1 MMIIRSF
8 LAMYMIALIVDA
20 VMSFFPDLNKHQWRL
35 YLRKACDYS
44 CGPIRKKLPPNLPVD
59 ISPFIV
65 ILLIE
70 LFKLLW

>member
-8 LAMYMIALIVDA
+8 LALYMIALILDA
-20 VMSFFPDLNKHQWRL
+20 VMSYFPNLNKHQWRL
-35 YLRKACDYS
+35 YLRKTCDYS
-44 CGPIRKKLPPNLPVD
+44 CDPIRKKLPPNLPVD
-59 ISPFIV
+59 ISPIIV